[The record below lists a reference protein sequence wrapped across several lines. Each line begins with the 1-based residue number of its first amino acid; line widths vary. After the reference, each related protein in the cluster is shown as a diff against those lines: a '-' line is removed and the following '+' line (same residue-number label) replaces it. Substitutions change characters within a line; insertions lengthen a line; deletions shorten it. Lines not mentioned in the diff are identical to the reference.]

1 MFKLNFCAWYEFRNC
16 KKMMY
21 NGIVFLLMGGLATSF
36 GSTQSQEVL
45 LYSGAITG
53 FIGLLQLTISFFHLC
68 CYPSLVQASSSYSR
82 SNITIRFCSS
92 CIAQMCCTY
101 SFAFFDHCFSYKM
114 YGLCFQNILALYFMV
129 LFADFARK
137 HTALDSCIFGILF
150 NISIL
155 FFNWCVWCRKRNE
168 TAPIYNFQN
177 IRNEISINF
186 VVTIQPTNAST
197 PKEMFHCCEASNEE
211 EKHEC
216 SNCVCGIC
224 LSSMHQQN
232 VTNLQNCIH
241 CFHEE
246 CWSEYTTKVNENELK
261 CPLCRANVE

>member
-1 MFKLNFCAWYEFRNC
+1 
-16 KKMMY
+16 
-21 NGIVFLLMGGLATSF
+21 MGGLATSF

-82 SNITIRFCSS
+82 SNIVIRFCSS

-186 VVTIQPTNAST
+186 VVTIQPINSSIAST
-197 PKEMFHCCEASNEE
+197 LKEMFHCCEASNEE

-232 VTNLQNCIH
+232 VTKLQNCIH

-261 CPLCRANVE
+261 CPLCRANVEC